1 MAERPARA
9 RPDRGVPAGAGLDS
23 AALEGA
29 GPQGGGLDGA
39 GTDGAGRDGGGTDG
53 AGLDGPANVFGA
65 LALIVADQM
74 ADVTASAAGR
84 SDSAPAALA
93 ALLHFLDRP
102 SVDLLRQVLGLT
114 SSGTVRLLDRLAE
127 SGFIERG
134 PGADGRSTAITLT
147 DAGAVRAR
155 EVCAARTA
163 VLDRALS
170 ALSAQERAQFSTLV
184 AKVLVGMMRGPGA
197 VRWMC
202 RLCDTAVCRGA
213 PGGCPVG
220 NAARER
226 YADRMNRS

>member
-1 MAERPARA
+1 MAKQPGRGRTGQAGPDEAGPDETRPG
-9 RPDRGVPAGAGLDS
+9 DAGL
-23 AALEGA
+23 
-29 GPQGGGLDGA
+29 
-39 GTDGAGRDGGGTDG
+39 DG

-74 ADVTASAAGR
+74 ADGTASAAGR

-93 ALLHFLDRP
+93 ALHHFLDRP

-147 DAGAVRAR
+147 DAGTSKAR

-163 VLDRALS
+163 VLERALS
-170 ALSAQERAQFSTLV
+170 GLSAEERAQFSTLA
-184 AKVLVGMMRGPGA
+184 AKILVGMMRGPGA

-202 RLCDTAVCRGA
+202 RLCDTTVCRGA

-220 NAARER
+220 NAVSER
-226 YADRMNRS
+226 YAGRINQS